1 MTSFPP
7 NAILGYVFYQ
17 QLVHD
22 VYPRFQK
29 CRVSAILFWED
40 MFFFFE
46 NWPELYDDLS
56 GSSLAPEPD
65 EQRQVPPSSSDRLRH
80 ETERNEHREMESRG
94 DMFGRYCD
102 GVEEIHG
109 AKYPSDERAR
119 LVFYFD
125 TLFAR

>member
-1 MTSFPP
+1 MPYWATFFISSWYTTYIP
-7 NAILGYVFYQ
+7 VFKN
-17 QLVHD
+17 V
-22 VYPRFQK
+22 VYRPFYFGRI
-29 CRVSAILFWED
+29 C
-40 MFFFFE
+40 FFFFE

-56 GSSLAPEPD
+56 GSSLASEPD
-65 EQRQVPPSSSDRLRH
+65 EQRQIPPSSSDRLRH